1 MKRPEIVALLA
12 FVDRLDPGRA
22 PQSKAAARERVE
34 QWSILLD
41 HVPATAQHP
50 DGPDRSW
57 DASRVAARHIATT
70 PYPIKPSDIGG
81 PWETYRRDVI
91 GRHWDPAPAVD
102 PDDVTAYR
110 AALLGTRQ
118 AVAVGALPPS
128 PQHAIEG
135 RPSPIRAE
143 RDAAAARRLAELGSY
158 VPRTVAQQLAEYRPH
173 RAQRERL
180 AAVNLPDPLDVACT
194 WCGADPGRPCQAR
207 SIRPGKDPQQ
217 RARARRGPHPSRVED
232 AQAQH
237 ARRQEQETAA

>member
-22 PQSKAAARERVE
+22 PQSKAAARERLE

-110 AALLGTRQ
+110 AALRRTRQ
-118 AVAVGALPPS
+118 AVAVGQLPPT

-143 RDAAAARRLAELGSY
+143 RDAEAARRLAVLGAY
-158 VPRTVAQQLAEYRPH
+158 VPRTVRDQLAAHRPH
-173 RAQRERL
+173 RAARERL
-180 AAVNLPDPLDVACT
+180 AAADLPDPLDVECT
-194 WCGADPGRPCQAR
+194 WCGAIVGQPC
-207 SIRPGKDPQQ
+207 
-217 RARARRGPHPSRVED
+217 RARRINPRTDAIGYRAKAYPHPARVQD
-232 AQAQH
+232 AQARH
-237 ARRQEQETAA
+237 ASRQQQEETAA